1 MEGKKERR
9 QAKGEGMSFIETSD
23 GFRIGFGRED
33 LPGLSMEGLTP
44 ELLPVLRASSEQGNQ
59 RMTANSFVGL
69 LLPYH
74 IHNINNMLV
83 GVLGNAELASMF
95 LPDNV
100 NRAIPK
106 VRDAAES
113 AGGVTRFLRDLSE
126 ATHPNLERA
135 ANSVSPLARLA
146 RFITLACG
154 RSIDTTGLSVLNSMA
169 VPDSRDPAAAYGAL
183 LGMATWSV
191 LCLGGTGLLTA
202 ESTENSVTLVWKRPT
217 GAGKSMLPGCEMAD
231 TVICAA
237 GGLAGRAGCLLRVRR
252 NESVEGSA
260 TLGGVT
266 NAG

>member
-1 MEGKKERR
+1 
-9 QAKGEGMSFIETSD
+9 MSFFETSD
-23 GFRIGFGRED
+23 GFRIGFGRDD
-33 LPGLSMEGLTP
+33 LPGLYMEDLSS
-44 ELLPVLRASSEQGNQ
+44 ELLPVVRAASEPGNQ

-74 IHNINNMLV
+74 IHNINNINNMLV

-106 VRDAAES
+106 VREAAES

-135 ANSVSPLARLA
+135 ATSVSPLARLA

-154 RSIDTTGLSVLNSMA
+154 RSIDTTGISALDNMF
-169 VPDSRDPAAAYGAL
+169 VPVSRDPAAAYGAL

-191 LCLGGTGLLTA
+191 LCLGGTGSLMA
-202 ESTENSVTLVWKRPT
+202 ESTDDSVTLIWKRPT
-217 GAGKSMLPGCEMAD
+217 GAGEPMLPGCEMAG

-237 GGLAGRAGCLLRVRR
+237 GGLAGRAGCLLRAGRA
-252 NESVEGSA
+252 ESIEGFA

>member
-1 MEGKKERR
+1 MERKKRR
-9 QAKGEGMSFIETSD
+9 RKAKGEGMSVIETSD
-23 GFRIGFGRED
+23 GFRIGFGRDD
-33 LPGLSMEGLTP
+33 LPGLDMENLTP
-44 ELLPVLRASSEQGNQ
+44 GLLPVMRAASEQGNQ
-59 RMTANSFVGL
+59 RMTANAFVGL

-83 GVLGNAELASMF
+83 GVLGNAELASLF

-113 AGGVTRFLRDLSE
+113 AGGVTRFLRDLAE
-126 ATHPNLERA
+126 ATHPSLERA
-135 ANSVSPLARLA
+135 AASVSPLARLT

-154 RSIDTTGLSVLNSMA
+154 RSIDATGLSSLDRMS

-191 LCLGGTGLLTA
+191 LCLGGTGSLTA
-202 ESTENSVTLVWKRPT
+202 ESTENSLTLVWKRPK
-217 GAGKSMLPGCEMAD
+217 GAGEPMLPGCEMAG

-237 GGLAGRAGCLLRVRR
+237 GGLAGRAGCLLLVRR
-252 NESVEGSA
+252 TENAEGSV
-260 TLGGVT
+260 TLRSVT

>member
-1 MEGKKERR
+1 
-9 QAKGEGMSFIETSD
+9 MSSFETSD
-23 GFRIGFGRED
+23 GLGIGFGRD
-33 LPGLSMEGLTP
+33 DIPGLAMENLSP
-44 ELLPVLRASSEQGNQ
+44 EMLPVVKAASEPGNQ

-113 AGGVTRFLRDLSE
+113 AGGVTRFLRDLAES
-126 ATHPNLERA
+126 THPSLERA
-135 ANSVSPLARLA
+135 ATSVSPLSRLT

-154 RSIDTTGLSVLNSMA
+154 RSIDATGLSALNGMT
-169 VPDSRDPAAAYGAL
+169 VPRSRDSAAAYGAL

-191 LCLGGTGLLTA
+191 LCLGGAGLLT
-202 ESTENSVTLVWKRPT
+202 TEDTDDSISLIWKRPK
-217 GAGKSMLPGCEMAD
+217 GAGEPMLPGFEMAA

-237 GGLAGRAGCLLRVRR
+237 GGLAGRAGCVLRVKRVE
-252 NESVEGSA
+252 NLEGSA
-260 TLGGVT
+260 TLRSVT

>member
-1 MEGKKERR
+1 
-9 QAKGEGMSFIETSD
+9 MSFIETSD
-23 GFRIGFGRED
+23 GFRIGIGRED
-33 LPGLSMEGLTP
+33 LPGLFMEGVTP
-44 ELLPVLRASSEQGNQ
+44 ELLPVVRAASEPYTQ

-135 ANSVSPLARLA
+135 ATSVSPLARLA

-154 RSIDTTGLSVLNSMA
+154 RSIDTTGLSVLDNMF
-169 VPDSRDPAAAYGAL
+169 VPESRDPAAAYGAL

-191 LCLGGTGLLTA
+191 LSLGGTGTIEAESTA
-202 ESTENSVTLVWKRPT
+202 ESVTLAWKRQA
-217 GAGKSMLPGCEMAD
+217 GAGKPMLPGCEMAE
-231 TVICAA
+231 TVICAS
-237 GGLAGRAGCLLRVRR
+237 GGLAGRAGCLLRVRCT
-252 NESVEGSA
+252 ESTEGSA

-266 NAG
+266 DAR